1 MEDGGSGWPRHKARP
16 YLKNNQSKKVDWAVQ
31 VVEYLSVST
40 VPWVQTPVLLK
51 KKKKKRKK
59 RKKEVKHVR
68 KIMYLISYG
77 GTSL

>member
-1 MEDGGSGWPRHKARP
+1 MEDGGSGWPRHKVRP

-51 KKKKKRKK
+51 KKKKKERKE
-59 RKKEVKHVR
+59 KKKLNMWEK
-68 KIMYLISYG
+68 LC
-77 GTSL
+77 T